1 MKHPSRNAVFTAL
14 FALGTLSALTAAT
27 AAQAQNYPSRPIRML
42 CPIAP
47 GGGLDVIA
55 RAIAP
60 GLSENLKTSVVVD
73 NRPGASGAIA
83 MEVTA
88 HAAPDGYTVVI
99 MSVTAVIYPEMNKT
113 PYDVVRDFAPVTQV
127 SASPYVLAVHP
138 SLPGTLGDFL
148 AYAKVN
154 PGKLTYGSSG
164 VASLQQLSTELM
176 SSMTGI
182 KLIHVPYKGIGAGF
196 PDLIAGRTQLTI
208 SSTASLAGLFRSKY
222 LRPLAVTTAQRTPML
237 PEVPTMAEA
246 GLQGFVVTQWHG
258 LLAPAGTPKAIVD
271 RVQQGVATILKSPDV
286 LARLAADGTDPVG
299 STPAQ
304 FAAHM
309 KSERAKWVKAINDAG
324 ITIQ

>member
-1 MKHPSRNAVFTAL
+1 MQFRPHH
-14 FALGTLSALTAAT
+14 FALTLLLATIAAG
-27 AAQAQNYPSRPIRML
+27 AAAQNYPSRPVRML

-88 HAAPDGYTVVI
+88 NAARDGYTFVI
-99 MSVTAVIYPEMNKT
+99 MSVTAVIYPELNKT
-113 PYDVVRDFAPVTQV
+113 PYNVVRDFAPVTQV

-138 SLPGTLGDFL
+138 SLPGTLADFISH
-148 AYAKVN
+148 AKAN
-154 PGKLTYGSSG
+154 PGKFTYGSSG
-164 VASLQQLSTELM
+164 IASLQQLSAELF

-182 KLIHVPYKGIGAGF
+182 KLVHIPYKGIGAAF
-196 PDLIAGRTQLTI
+196 PDLIAGRTHLTF
-208 SSTASLAGLFRSKY
+208 SSTASLAGLFRAKY

-246 GLQGFVVTQWHG
+246 GLPGFVVTQWHG
-258 LLAPAGTPKAIVD
+258 LLAPAGTPRAITE
-271 RVQQGVATILKSPDV
+271 RVQQGVAAVLKQPDV
-286 LARLAADGTDPVG
+286 LARLAADGTDAVG
-299 STPAQ
+299 STPAK

-309 KSERAKWVKAINDAG
+309 NAERAKWIKAIKDAG

>member
-1 MKHPSRNAVFTAL
+1 MQFRPHHFTL
-14 FALGTLSALTAAT
+14 TLLLATIAAG
-27 AAQAQNYPSRPIRML
+27 AAAQNYPSRPVRML
-42 CPIAP
+42 CPILP

-88 HAAPDGYTVVI
+88 NAARDGYTFVI
-99 MSVTAVIYPEMNKT
+99 MSVTAVIYPELNKT
-113 PYDVVRDFAPVTQV
+113 PYNVVRDFAPITQV

-138 SLPGTLGDFL
+138 SLPGTLADFISH
-148 AYAKVN
+148 AKAN
-154 PGKLTYGSSG
+154 PGKFTYGSSG
-164 VASLQQLSTELM
+164 IASLQQLSAELF

-182 KLIHVPYKGIGAGF
+182 KLVHIPYKGIGAAF
-196 PDLIAGRTQLTI
+196 PDLIAGRTHLTF
-208 SSTASLAGLFRSKY
+208 SSTASLAGLFRAKY

-246 GLQGFVVTQWHG
+246 GLPGFVVTQWHG
-258 LLAPAGTPKAIVD
+258 LLAPAGTPRAITE
-271 RVQQGVATILKSPDV
+271 RVQQGVAAVLKQPDV

-304 FAAHM
+304 FATHM
-309 KSERAKWVKAINDAG
+309 NAERAKWIKAIKDAG

>member
-1 MKHPSRNAVFTAL
+1 
-14 FALGTLSALTAAT
+14 
-27 AAQAQNYPSRPIRML
+27 ML
-42 CPIAP
+42 CPILP

-88 HAAPDGYTVVI
+88 NAARDGYTFVI
-99 MSVTAVIYPEMNKT
+99 MSVTAVIYPELNKT
-113 PYDVVRDFAPVTQV
+113 PYNVVRDFAPVTQV

-138 SLPGTLGDFL
+138 SLPGTLADFISH
-148 AYAKVN
+148 AKAN
-154 PGKLTYGSSG
+154 PGKFTYGSSG
-164 VASLQQLSTELM
+164 IASLHQLSAELF

-182 KLIHVPYKGIGAGF
+182 KLVHIPYKGIGAAF
-196 PDLIAGRTQLTI
+196 PDLIAGRTHLTF
-208 SSTASLAGLFRSKY
+208 SSTASLAGLFRAKY

-246 GLQGFVVTQWHG
+246 GLPGFVVTQWHG
-258 LLAPAGTPKAIVD
+258 LLAPAGTPRAITE
-271 RVQQGVATILKSPDV
+271 RVQQGVAAVLKQPDV
-286 LARLAADGTDPVG
+286 LARLAADGTDAVG

-304 FAAHM
+304 FATHM
-309 KSERAKWVKAINDAG
+309 NAERAKWIKAIKDAG

>member
-1 MKHPSRNAVFTAL
+1 
-14 FALGTLSALTAAT
+14 
-27 AAQAQNYPSRPIRML
+27 
-42 CPIAP
+42 
-47 GGGLDVIA
+47 
-55 RAIAP
+55 
-60 GLSENLKTSVVVD
+60 
-73 NRPGASGAIA
+73 
-83 MEVTA
+83 
-88 HAAPDGYTVVI
+88 
-99 MSVTAVIYPEMNKT
+99 MSVTAVIYPELNKT
-113 PYDVVRDFAPVTQV
+113 PYDLTRDFAPVTQV

-138 SLPGTLGDFL
+138 SLPGSLTEFI
-148 AYAKVN
+148 AYAKAN

-164 VASLQQLSTELM
+164 VASLQQLSTELL

-182 KLIHVPYKGIGAGF
+182 KLVHVPYKGIGAAF
-196 PDLIAGRTQLTI
+196 PDLIAGRTHLTI

-246 GLQGFVVTQWHG
+246 GVPGFEVTQWHG

-271 RVQQGVATILKSPDV
+271 RVQQGVAAILKNPDV

-309 KSERAKWVKAINDAG
+309 KTERTKWVKAIKDAG

>member
-1 MKHPSRNAVFTAL
+1 MQFRPHH
-14 FALGTLSALTAAT
+14 FALTLLLATIAAG
-27 AAQAQNYPSRPIRML
+27 AAAQNYPSRPVRML

-88 HAAPDGYTVVI
+88 NAARDGYTFVI
-99 MSVTAVIYPEMNKT
+99 MSVTAVIYPELNKT
-113 PYDVVRDFAPVTQV
+113 PYNVVRDFAPVTQV

-138 SLPGTLGDFL
+138 SLPGTLADFISH
-148 AYAKVN
+148 AKAN
-154 PGKLTYGSSG
+154 PGKFTYGSSG
-164 VASLQQLSTELM
+164 IASLQQLSAELF

-182 KLIHVPYKGIGAGF
+182 KLVHIPYKGIGAAF
-196 PDLIAGRTQLTI
+196 PDLIAGRTHLTF
-208 SSTASLAGLFRSKY
+208 SSTASLAGLFRAKY

-246 GLQGFVVTQWHG
+246 GLPGFVVTQWHG
-258 LLAPAGTPKAIVD
+258 LLAPAGTPRAITE
-271 RVQQGVATILKSPDV
+271 RVQQGVAAVLKQPDV
-286 LARLAADGTDPVG
+286 LARLAADGTDAVG

-304 FAAHM
+304 FATHM
-309 KSERAKWVKAINDAG
+309 NAERAKWIKAIKDAG

>member
-1 MKHPSRNAVFTAL
+1 MQFRPHH
-14 FALGTLSALTAAT
+14 FALTLLLATIAAGAT
-27 AAQAQNYPSRPIRML
+27 AQNYPSRPVRML
-42 CPIAP
+42 CPILP

-88 HAAPDGYTVVI
+88 NAARDGYTFVI
-99 MSVTAVIYPEMNKT
+99 MSVTAVIYPELNKT
-113 PYDVVRDFAPVTQV
+113 PYNVVRDFAPITQV

-138 SLPGTLGDFL
+138 SLPGTLADFISH
-148 AYAKVN
+148 AKAN
-154 PGKLTYGSSG
+154 PGKFTYGSSG
-164 VASLQQLSTELM
+164 IASLQQLSAELF

-182 KLIHVPYKGIGAGF
+182 KLVHIPYKGIGAAF
-196 PDLIAGRTQLTI
+196 PDLIAGRTHLTF
-208 SSTASLAGLFRSKY
+208 SSTASLAGLFRAKY

-246 GLQGFVVTQWHG
+246 GLPGFVVTQWHG
-258 LLAPAGTPKAIVD
+258 LLAPAGTPRAITE
-271 RVQQGVATILKSPDV
+271 RVQQGVAAVLKQPDV
-286 LARLAADGTDPVG
+286 LARLAADGTDAVG

-304 FAAHM
+304 FATHM
-309 KSERAKWVKAINDAG
+309 NAERAKWIKAIKDAG

>member
-1 MKHPSRNAVFTAL
+1 MQFRPHHL
-14 FALGTLSALTAAT
+14 ALTLLLATIAAG
-27 AAQAQNYPSRPIRML
+27 AAAQNYPSRPVRML
-42 CPIAP
+42 CPILP

-88 HAAPDGYTVVI
+88 NAARDGYTFVI
-99 MSVTAVIYPEMNKT
+99 MSVTAVIYPELNKT
-113 PYDVVRDFAPVTQV
+113 PYNVVRDFAPVTQV

-138 SLPGTLGDFL
+138 SLPGTLADFISH
-148 AYAKVN
+148 AKAN
-154 PGKLTYGSSG
+154 PGKFTYGSSG
-164 VASLQQLSTELM
+164 IASLQQLSAELF

-182 KLIHVPYKGIGAGF
+182 KLVHIPYKGIGAAF
-196 PDLIAGRTQLTI
+196 PDLIAGRTHLTF
-208 SSTASLAGLFRSKY
+208 SSTASLAGLFRAKY

-246 GLQGFVVTQWHG
+246 GLPGFVVTQWHG
-258 LLAPAGTPKAIVD
+258 LLAPAGTPRAITE
-271 RVQQGVATILKSPDV
+271 RVQQGVAAVLKQPDV
-286 LARLAADGTDPVG
+286 LARLAADGTDAVG
-299 STPAQ
+299 STPAK

-309 KSERAKWVKAINDAG
+309 NAERAKWIKAIKDAG

>member
-1 MKHPSRNAVFTAL
+1 
-14 FALGTLSALTAAT
+14 
-27 AAQAQNYPSRPIRML
+27 ML

-88 HAAPDGYTVVI
+88 NAARDGYTFVI
-99 MSVTAVIYPEMNKT
+99 MSVTAVIYPELNKT
-113 PYDVVRDFAPVTQV
+113 PYNVVRDFAPVTQV

-138 SLPGTLGDFL
+138 SLPGTLADFISH
-148 AYAKVN
+148 AKAN
-154 PGKLTYGSSG
+154 PGKFTYGSSG
-164 VASLQQLSTELM
+164 IASLQQLSAELF

-182 KLIHVPYKGIGAGF
+182 KLVHIPYKGIGAAF
-196 PDLIAGRTQLTI
+196 PDLIAGRTHLTF
-208 SSTASLAGLFRSKY
+208 SSTASLAGLFRAKY

-246 GLQGFVVTQWHG
+246 GLPGFVVTQWHG
-258 LLAPAGTPKAIVD
+258 LLAPAGTPRAITE
-271 RVQQGVATILKSPDV
+271 RVQQGVAAVLKQPDV
-286 LARLAADGTDPVG
+286 LARLAADGTDAVG

-304 FAAHM
+304 FATHM
-309 KSERAKWVKAINDAG
+309 NAERAKWIKAIKDAG

>member
-1 MKHPSRNAVFTAL
+1 MHFKFFSGLCAL
-14 FALGTLSALTAAT
+14 LLSAFSAA
-27 AAQAQNYPSRPIRML
+27 AHAQSYPSRPIRML
-42 CPIAP
+42 CPIAA

-88 HAAPDGYTVVI
+88 HAAPDGYTLVI
-99 MSVTAVIYPEMNKT
+99 MSVTAVIYPELNKA
-113 PYDVVRDFAPVTQV
+113 PYDVARDFSPVTQV

-138 SLPGTLGDFL
+138 SLPGSLTDFL
-148 AYAKVN
+148 SYAKAN

-164 VASLQQLSTELM
+164 IASLQQLSTELM

-182 KLIHVPYKGIGAGF
+182 KLVHVPYKGIGAAF
-196 PDLIAGRTQLTI
+196 PDLIAGRTHLTI

-222 LRPLAVTTAQRTPML
+222 LRPLAVTTTQRTPML

-246 GLQGFVVTQWHG
+246 GLPGFVVTQWHG
-258 LLAPAGTPKAIVD
+258 ILAPAGTPKAIVD
-271 RVQQGVATILKSPDV
+271 RVQQGVASTLKNPDV

-299 STPAQ
+299 SMPVP

-309 KSERAKWVKAINDAG
+309 KAERAKWVKAIKDSA

>member
-1 MKHPSRNAVFTAL
+1 
-14 FALGTLSALTAAT
+14 
-27 AAQAQNYPSRPIRML
+27 ML
-42 CPIAP
+42 CPILP

-88 HAAPDGYTVVI
+88 NAARDGYTFVI
-99 MSVTAVIYPEMNKT
+99 MSVTAVIYPELNKT
-113 PYDVVRDFAPVTQV
+113 PYNVVRDFAPVTQV

-138 SLPGTLGDFL
+138 SLPGTLADFISH
-148 AYAKVN
+148 AKAN
-154 PGKLTYGSSG
+154 PGKFTYGSSG
-164 VASLQQLSTELM
+164 IASLQQLSAELF

-182 KLIHVPYKGIGAGF
+182 KLVHIPYKGIGAAF
-196 PDLIAGRTQLTI
+196 PDLIAGRTHLTF
-208 SSTASLAGLFRSKY
+208 SSTASLAGLFRAKY

-246 GLQGFVVTQWHG
+246 GLPGFVVTQWHG
-258 LLAPAGTPKAIVD
+258 LLAPAGTPRAITE
-271 RVQQGVATILKSPDV
+271 RVQQGVAAVLKQPDV
-286 LARLAADGTDPVG
+286 LARLAADGTDAVG

-304 FAAHM
+304 FATHM
-309 KSERAKWVKAINDAG
+309 NAERAKWIKAIKDAG

>member
-1 MKHPSRNAVFTAL
+1 MRIRTTH
-14 FALGTLSALTAAT
+14 FALALLLAALTTGAA
-27 AAQAQNYPSRPIRML
+27 AQNYPSRPIRML

-148 AYAKVN
+148 AYAKAN

-309 KSERAKWVKAINDAG
+309 KSERAKWVKAIKDAG

>member
-1 MKHPSRNAVFTAL
+1 MPRPLRTLAA
-14 FALGTLSALTAAT
+14 ALGLALLANTVA
-27 AAQAQNYPSRPIRML
+27 AQNYPSRPIRLL

-55 RAIAP
+55 RSIAP
-60 GLSENLKTSVVVD
+60 SLSENLKASVVVD

-88 HAAPDGYTVVI
+88 NAIPDGYTLVI
-99 MSVTAVIYPEMNKT
+99 MSVTALIYPELNKA
-113 PYDVVRDFAPVTQV
+113 PYDIQRNFAPVTQV

-138 SLPGTLGDFL
+138 SLPSTLAEFI
-148 AYAKVN
+148 AYGKAN

-164 VASLQQLSTELM
+164 VSSLQQLSAELF
-176 SSMTGI
+176 SSMTGV
-182 KLIHVPYKGIGAGF
+182 KMVHVPYKGIGAGF

-208 SSTASLAGLFRSKY
+208 SSTASMAGLFRSKY

-237 PEVPTMAEA
+237 PDVPTMAEA
-246 GLQGFVVTQWHG
+246 GLPGFIVTQWHG
-258 LLAPAGTPKAIVD
+258 VLAPAATPKPVVD
-271 RVQQGVATILKSPDV
+271 RVQQGIAAVLKQADV
-286 LARLAADGTDPVG
+286 VGRLAADGTDPVG

-309 KSERAKWVKAINDAG
+309 KTERAKWIKAIKDAG
-324 ITIQ
+324 ISMQ

>member
-1 MKHPSRNAVFTAL
+1 MQQMKICSAAAL
-14 FALGTLSALTAAT
+14 IFATLASAAS
-27 AAQAQNYPSRPIRML
+27 AQTYPARPIRML

-55 RAIAP
+55 RSITPA
-60 GLSENLKTSVVVD
+60 LSENLKTSVVVD

-88 HAAPDGYTVVI
+88 RAAPDGYTFVI
-99 MSVTAVIYPEMNKT
+99 MSVTALIYPELNKA
-113 PYDVVRDFAPVTQV
+113 PYDVVRDFAAVTQV

-138 SLPGTLGDFL
+138 SLPATLADFL
-148 AYAKVN
+148 AYAKAN

-182 KLIHVPYKGIGAGF
+182 KLVHIPYKGIGAGC
-196 PDLIAGRTQLTI
+196 PHLISGRTHLTI
-208 SSTASLAGLFRSKY
+208 SSTASMAGLFRSKY

-237 PEVPTMAEA
+237 PEVPTMAES
-246 GLQGFVVTQWHG
+246 GLPGFVVTQWHG
-258 LLAPAGTPKAIVD
+258 VLAPAGTPKAVVE
-271 RVQQGVATILKSPDV
+271 RVQQGIATVLKAPDV
-286 LARLAADGTDPVG
+286 LARLAADGTDAVG

-304 FAAHM
+304 FTAHM
-309 KSERAKWVKAINDAG
+309 KTERTKWVKAIKDAG

>member
-1 MKHPSRNAVFTAL
+1 MKHHCRNAVLAVLLALSTA
-14 FALGTLSALTAAT
+14 
-27 AAQAQNYPSRPIRML
+27 AAQAQNYPARPIRML

-60 GLSENLKTSVVVD
+60 GLSENLKASVVVD

-88 HAAPDGYTVVI
+88 RAAPDGYTVVI

-138 SLPGTLGDFL
+138 SLPGTLGEFI
-148 AYAKVN
+148 AYAKAN
-154 PGKLTYGSSG
+154 PGKLAYGSSG
-164 VASLQQLSTELM
+164 VASLQQLSAELF
-176 SSMTGI
+176 SSITGI
-182 KLIHVPYKGIGAGF
+182 KMVHVPYKGIGAGF

-208 SSTASLAGLFRSKY
+208 SSTASMAGLFRSKY

-237 PEVPTMAEA
+237 PDVPTMAES
-246 GLQGFVVTQWHG
+246 GVPGFVVTQWHG

-271 RVQQGVATILKSPDV
+271 RLQQGVATMLKSPDV
-286 LARLAADGTDPVG
+286 LTRLAADGTDPVG
-299 STPAQ
+299 STPPQ

-309 KSERAKWVKAINDAG
+309 KSERAKWVKAIKDAG

>member
-1 MKHPSRNAVFTAL
+1 MQQMKICSAAAL
-14 FALGTLSALTAAT
+14 IFATLASAAS
-27 AAQAQNYPSRPIRML
+27 AQTYPARPIRML

-55 RAIAP
+55 RSITPA
-60 GLSENLKTSVVVD
+60 LSENLKTSVVVD

-88 HAAPDGYTVVI
+88 RAAPDGYTFVI
-99 MSVTAVIYPEMNKT
+99 MSVTALIYPELNKA
-113 PYDVVRDFAPVTQV
+113 PYDVVRDFAAVTQV

-138 SLPGTLGDFL
+138 SLPATLADFL
-148 AYAKVN
+148 AYAKAN

-182 KLIHVPYKGIGAGF
+182 KLVHIPYTGIGAGF
-196 PDLIAGRTQLTI
+196 PDLISGRTHLTI
-208 SSTASLAGLFRSKY
+208 SSTASMAGLFRSKY

-237 PEVPTMAEA
+237 PEVPTMAES
-246 GLQGFVVTQWHG
+246 GLPGFVVTQWHG
-258 LLAPAGTPKAIVD
+258 VLAPAGTPKAVVE
-271 RVQQGVATILKSPDV
+271 RVQQGIATVLKAPDV
-286 LARLAADGTDPVG
+286 LARLAADGTDAVG

-304 FAAHM
+304 FTAHM
-309 KSERAKWVKAINDAG
+309 KTERTKWVKAIKDAG
-324 ITIQ
+324 IIIQ

>member
-1 MKHPSRNAVFTAL
+1 MNRIICIGAAAL
-14 FALGTLSALTAAT
+14 LLAGRAAGVSA
-27 AAQAQNYPSRPIRML
+27 QEYPLRPIRML
-42 CPIAP
+42 CPIAA

-60 GLSENLKTSVVVD
+60 GMSDNLKTSVVVD

-88 HAAPDGYTVVI
+88 HAAPDGYTLVI
-99 MSVTAVIYPEMNKT
+99 MSVTALIYPELNKT
-113 PYDVVRDFAPVTQV
+113 PYDLTRDFAPVTQI
-127 SASPYVLAVHP
+127 SASPYVLAVYP
-138 SLPGTLGDFL
+138 SLPVNSVAEFI
-148 AYAKVN
+148 AYAKAN
-154 PGKLTYGSSG
+154 PGKLAYASSG
-164 VASLQQLSTELM
+164 IASLQQLASELF
-176 SSMTGI
+176 SSMTGV
-182 KLIHVPYKGIGAGF
+182 KLVHVPYKGVGSAF

-237 PEVPTMAEA
+237 PEVPTMIES
-246 GLQGFVVTQWHG
+246 GVPGFVVTQWHG
-258 LLAPAGTPKAIVD
+258 LLAPAGTPKPVIE
-271 RVQQGVATILKSPDV
+271 RIQRSVATVLKGGDV
-286 LARLAADGTDPVG
+286 LARLAADGTDAVG

-309 KSERAKWVKAINDAG
+309 QAERAKWIKAIRDAG

>member
-1 MKHPSRNAVFTAL
+1 MAARFRPFLALLALAVP
-14 FALGTLSALTAAT
+14 AACAV
-27 AAQAQNYPSRPIRML
+27 AADYPSRPIRLL

-55 RAIAP
+55 RSIAP
-60 GLSENLKTSVVVD
+60 PLSENLKASVVVD

-88 HAAPDGYTVVI
+88 NAARDGYTLVI
-99 MSVTAVIYPEMNKT
+99 MSVTAVIYPELNKT
-113 PYDVVRDFAPVTQV
+113 PYDIERNFAPVTQV

-138 SLPGTLGDFL
+138 SLPGTLNEFI
-148 AYAKVN
+148 AHARAN
-154 PGKLTYGSSG
+154 PGKLAYGSSG
-164 VASLQQLSTELM
+164 VASLQQLSAELF
-176 SSMTGI
+176 SSITGV
-182 KLIHVPYKGIGAGF
+182 KMVHVPYKGIGAGF

-208 SSTASLAGLFRSKY
+208 SSTASMAGLFRSKY

-237 PEVPTMAEA
+237 PEVPTMVES
-246 GLQGFVVTQWHG
+246 GVPGFVVTQWHG
-258 LLAPAGTPKAIVD
+258 LLAPAGTPKAIVE
-271 RVQQGVATILKSPDV
+271 RVQQGVATILKQPDV

-299 STPAQ
+299 SSPAQ

-309 KSERAKWVKAINDAG
+309 KAERAKWIKAIKDAG